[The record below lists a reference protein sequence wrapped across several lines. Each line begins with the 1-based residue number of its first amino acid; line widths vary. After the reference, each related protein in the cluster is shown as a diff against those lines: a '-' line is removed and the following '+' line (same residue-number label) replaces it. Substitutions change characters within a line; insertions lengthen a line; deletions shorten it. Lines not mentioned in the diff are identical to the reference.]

1 MNKEKSTRS
10 GLAIGIITRG
20 PVSIKWMMHMNKLQ
34 HFFPVGMFWKY
45 IVVEGTDG
53 YAKNRN
59 EAVRRARKEN
69 FEWLLFID
77 DDVFVPQDVM
87 QLMLA
92 HQKDIV
98 SGIYWTKTN
107 NECPVIFEREG
118 AGPMYKFPVDKLFEI
133 AGSGLGC
140 CLINMKVFDDFD
152 KAGIPYFKE
161 NWIMETDDGRKL
173 KCPIGEDHY
182 FFHYARK
189 FGYKV
194 WADSGILCDHYDV
207 KNKKFYPSQETVRKL
222 TGEKLDELGRHDIV
236 EQNNQVQ
243 GRDPNK
249 KTLVFVNATAN
260 PFSGDE
266 LEKRGVGGSETD
278 IINLSRIFANNYP
291 LNVHVFCNCPR
302 PGIYDNVVYHNIMT
316 GLDDLKKLNADLLI
330 SSRNT
335 SIFEHVDFK
344 KDFNA
349 KKVCLWA
356 HDMADDVIWRDFEQS
371 YPFID
376 RIFAISNWHKND
388 ILRKYHFAEEKKF
401 FVARN
406 GVDMNKFKDR
416 NNIEK
421 IPGRLIYSSTPYRGL
436 EILAE
441 VFPEIK
447 KRVPHATLHA
457 YSSFA
462 VYGKEYEKR
471 NDEYQWLYD
480 KLKRT
485 DGVEWFE
492 SIPQKDL
499 AIEQMKAELLAYP
512 NIFAET
518 SCVTVMECQAA
529 GTPVVTSNYAALQET
544 VPDNCGIKL
553 NGNPHSKEYKEKFVD
568 EVVSMLT
575 DKEKWNKYHEEC
587 LKIDVSWNTISS
599 EWIKEFF
606 PELLRENNKTGDV
619 DDVKKIGNIN
629 TEEYWN
635 NVYQREIDNDINF
648 RDDNK
653 RFIYI
658 LDKIQVNYSNPT
670 MLDVGCGTGG
680 FTRAARER
688 FKDSEIWGSDFSMTA
703 IDYCRQLD
711 RTIFYANHPVFNDE
725 FENNYF
731 DIITS
736 QHVIEHLDEPRKLI
750 DRSKDLLKENGT
762 LILVIPL
769 NDEKWIEHQKI
780 YKLDDIYEL
789 LSAYN
794 VDYNIIVRKR
804 RDKKY
809 KNGRFFEEVIAF
821 IKFKGKKE

>member
-1 MNKEKSTRS
+1 MRQMNDTMDKNKSTKS
-10 GLAIGIITRG
+10 GLGIGIITRG

-59 EAVRRARKEN
+59 EAVRKAREQN

-77 DDVFVPQDVM
+77 DDVFVPQDIM
-87 QLMLA
+87 QTMLA

-98 SGIYWTKTN
+98 TGIYWTKTD

-118 AGPMYKFPVDKLFEI
+118 AGPMYKFPIDETFEV

-140 CLINMKVFDDFD
+140 CLIRMSVFDEFD

-182 FFHYARK
+182 FFHHARK

-194 WADSGILCDHYDV
+194 WADSGILCDHYNV
-207 KNKKFYPSQETVRKL
+207 ITKKFYPSQETVRKL
-222 TGEKLDELGRHDIV
+222 TGEKLDELGRHDVV
-236 EQNNQVQ
+236 ENNDKSQ

-249 KTLVFVNATAN
+249 KTIVFVNFTAN
-260 PFSGDE
+260 PFAGDE
-266 LEKRGVGGSETD
+266 LEKRGVGGAETD
-278 IINLSRIFANNYP
+278 VINLSRIFANNYP
-291 LNVHVFCNCPR
+291 LNVHVFCNCPT
-302 PGIYDNVVYHNIMT
+302 PGIYDNVVYHDVT
-316 GLDDLKKLNADLLI
+316 TSLHDLQSLNADLLI

-335 SIFEHVDFK
+335 SIFNNYNFK

-356 HDMADDVIWRDFEQS
+356 HDMAGDPVWIDFEKA
-371 YPFID
+371 YPYID
-376 RIFAISNWHKND
+376 YIFAVSEWHKND
-388 ILRKYHFAEEKKF
+388 ILKKYSFAEEEKF

-406 GVDMNKFKDR
+406 GVDSYKFR
-416 NNIEK
+416 NQYRTDK

-457 YSSFA
+457 YSSFD
-462 VYGKEYEKR
+462 VYGKEYIKQ
-471 NDEYQWLYD
+471 NDDFQWLYD
-480 KLKRT
+480 KLKNM
-485 DGVEWFE
+485 DGVSWFE

-499 AIEQMKAELLAYP
+499 AVEQMKAELLAYP
-512 NIFAET
+512 NIFPET
-518 SCVTVMECQAA
+518 SCLTVMECQAA
-529 GTPVVTSNYAALQET
+529 GTPTVTSNYAALQET
-544 VPDNCGIKL
+544 VPDNCGIKI
-553 NGNPHSKEYKEKFVD
+553 NGNPHSKEYKEQFVND
-568 EVVSMLT
+568 VVSMLT
-575 DKEKWNKYHEEC
+575 DKDKWNEYHNNC
-587 LKIDVSWNTISS
+587 LKLDVSWKTVAE

-606 PELLRENNKTGDV
+606 PESENDV

-635 NVYQREIDNDINF
+635 NVYKQEIENNVTHRNDTS
-648 RDDNK
+648 RYK
-653 RFIYI
+653 YI
-658 LDKIQVNYSNPT
+658 LDKVQLEYQKPKI
-670 MLDVGCGTGG
+670 LDIGCGTGE
-680 FTRAARER
+680 FTRSAREI
-688 FKDSEIWGSDFSMTA
+688 FKDSEIWGSDFSMVA
-703 IDYCRQLD
+703 IDNCRQKD

-725 FENNYF
+725 FEEDYF
-731 DIITS
+731 DIVTA
-736 QHVIEHLDEPRKLI
+736 QHIVEHLDEPAKLI
-750 DRSKDLLKENGT
+750 DRSKKLLKSDGT

-769 NDEKWIEHQKI
+769 NDDDWREHQKI
-780 YKLDDIYEL
+780 YHLDDVESL
-789 LSAYN
+789 LRP
-794 VDYNIIVRKR
+794 YNIDYEMIIRKDRKR
-804 RDKKY
+804 KY
-809 KNGRFFEEVIAF
+809 SDGRAFEEVILF
-821 IKFKGKKE
+821 IKFKGD